1 MRKNIHCPRCG
12 FTTNHKEN
20 LYQHFH
26 KKNLC
31 KYKFVKASR
40 RQMIEEYDKYQERYL
55 EHINRTIE
63 LEPKIPKNKIKLIP
77 KQKITLKSTMIIYD
91 KIDEINEEI
100 EHPDETECKKLLS
113 SLMIDLIDI
122 NVSTL
127 YDYIKTQP
135 IDKTKHSEILNISML
150 KKLANDQNLKIPD
163 KIPITQQQ
171 TNPKK
176 YIKKHISKTLK
187 NKVWDL
193 YIGRET
199 GISKCFCCDHTEI
212 NSKHFECGHMIA
224 ESNNGKTDITNLRPI
239 CSLCNKSMGKKNMF
253 NFMTQNGF
261 VIKNPVMICD

>member
-12 FTTNHKEN
+12 HTTDHKGC
-20 LYQHFH
+20 LFRHFR
-26 KKNLC
+26 KKKLC
-31 KYKFVKASR
+31 KPKFVKVSR
-40 RQMIEEYDKYQERYL
+40 KQMIEEYNKYQKIYL
-55 EHINRTIE
+55 EHVDNIRKPTK
-63 LEPKIPKNKIKLIP
+63 LVPKKKLML
-77 KQKITLKSTMIIYD
+77 KLKSPALIYEPTMD
-91 KIDEINEEI
+91 EI

-113 SLMIDLIDI
+113 SLMIDLIDV

-127 YDYIKTQP
+127 YDYIKTQS
-135 IDKTKHSEILNISML
+135 IDRTKHSEIINILML

-176 YIKKHISKTLK
+176 YIKKRISKTLK

-193 YIGRET
+193 YIGKEK

-212 NSKHFECGHMIA
+212 NSKHFECGHITA
-224 ESNNGKTDITNLRPI
+224 EANNGKTDINNLLPI
-239 CSLCNKSMGKKNMF
+239 CGLCNRSMGTKNMF
-253 NFMTQNGF
+253 KFMIQNGF